1 MIYLGIAA
9 TMTLMFLIVMDMIMY
24 SPGEKRR
31 IDQERRVRV
40 HTKSHHHKLGSRR

>member
-9 TMTLMFLIVMDMIMY
+9 AMVFFFIVAMDMIMY

-40 HTKSHHHKLGSRR
+40 HTKSHHYKLGSRR